1 MKNALN
7 LIFVMVIFFSCKQSQ
22 NSESGVVNAISLVP
36 VKEVSIDLGSTFPKL
51 HGNPIFLNDGDRP
64 YFFIQSMKGIGKF
77 DLRKGGEAMEI
88 LELGNIN
95 GYVTPYESGNTLI
108 TPLEKNKYLSYH
120 NNRAELYLIENN
132 EIKFNT
138 KISKYDADAFFLSA
152 GYYRQMDFNEGV
164 FYGLYQPS
172 YIYGG
177 PPWKYESLT
186 QLVMSLDV
194 NQEKVEKLF
203 QLPEAYLMKNV
214 NVLDMLI
221 SFVKRPDT
229 GEYLINFPITDEIY
243 ITKDFRE
250 VEHLILSPKKDFVD
264 MSNRKGE
271 RPNEWKKEYYTG
283 NAFQTVYY
291 DQYRKLIIRHYRKAL
306 SENEFERISQ
316 DSFKMLDDK
325 HENRLLF
332 SDMNGN
338 VLADVDVSAFNYWYI
353 HFAEEGMYILNDT
366 DMIGEDNMTFTLFEI
381 NLN

>member
-1 MKNALN
+1 MKNALW
-7 LIFVMVIFFSCKQSQ
+7 LIFVIVIFFSCKQSQ

-51 HGNPIFLNDGDRP
+51 HGNPVFLNDGDRP

-77 DLRKGGEAMEI
+77 DLRKGGEAVEI

-108 TPLEKNKYLSYH
+108 TPLENNKYLSYH

-152 GYYRQMDFNEGV
+152 GYYRQMDFSEEV
-164 FYGLYQPS
+164 FYGLFQLS
-172 YIYGG
+172 YIYGK

-250 VEHLILSPKKDFVD
+250 VEHFILSPKKDFVD

-291 DQYRKLIIRHYRKAL
+291 DQYRELIIRHYRKAL
-306 SENEFERISQ
+306 TENEFDRISQ
-316 DSFKMLDDK
+316 DSFKMLDEK